1 MRLPRGAPQT
11 IREASVGERIARADV
26 GNVRFERAW
35 PNALV
40 SGNPATF
47 SLARGPLL
55 FLLGRQDALDLE
67 PRTPG
72 EFQCSTEEE
81 PSEWNRQGVAVPER
95 RACKLPSCAVKF
107 CARLRQA
114 AAAPKKIVA
123 PLDTASAIA
132 LRALVAPER
141 VRLDAG
147 AIACKFEEALK
158 GARCLSALRAA
169 ATVCHRSRDELLSS
183 LFEQLTYQP
192 GVASVSF
199 ADERDMQGPPDTL
212 RERTAAVIKIPMQ
225 APQDLFP
232 RTFTVHENAEATA
245 GLRSVRSN
253 VPMKQAAAALRGEG
267 VVLREALVRG
277 GVGHLDGVR

>member
-1 MRLPRGAPQT
+1 M
-11 IREASVGERIARADV
+11 
-26 GNVRFERAW
+26 
-35 PNALV
+35 
-40 SGNPATF
+40 
-47 SLARGPLL
+47 
-55 FLLGRQDALDLE
+55 
-67 PRTPG
+67 
-72 EFQCSTEEE
+72 
-81 PSEWNRQGVAVPER
+81 PER

-123 PLDTASAIA
+123 SLDTASAIA

-169 ATVCHRSRDELLSS
+169 ATVCHRSRDEMLSS

-192 GVASVSF
+192 DVTSVSF

-212 RERTAAVIKIPMQ
+212 RERTAAVIKIPTQ
-225 APQDLFP
+225 APQGLFP
-232 RTFTVHENAEATA
+232 RTFTVHANTEATA